1 MTTCPHARLFDP
13 DYHADP
19 HAIHRHLTTEHGSVH
34 PAEIAPGVNAWIVTD
49 YATITAWCRDTR
61 TFLRDSRLWRD
72 WKEGRVP
79 DDSPVAAM
87 MAHRPNLLYA
97 DGEEHARLKR
107 VVVDSLGRVPESRVG
122 DVTRRHADALIDA
135 FVERGEADLVAEYT
149 RMLPLMV
156 MADLFGFSREVA
168 ERVLT
173 SISELWDGTDVL
185 RANQEYER
193 ALSDAVSAK
202 HAEPGE
208 DITTWL
214 LQHRAGL
221 SDEEILHQ
229 MVVTFG
235 AGAEPTANL
244 VASSVHVLLTDPKT
258 ASALGGTRVGVAELV
273 DQVLWHEPPITN
285 YPVLYPTRDVP
296 VERGGLIKAGE
307 PILLGYAAAHHA
319 MAGATDDVEQHNRAH
334 LAFGVGPH
342 RCPARGFGQAIAE
355 VAVQSLVQRLPR
367 LRTSDPTPHWRVSPF
382 ARALSTLPVTFTPG
396 IPKGTPSWQNSAPS
410 SSPRTSPD
418 RPPASASSDPSSRW
432 RSLVAWLFGR

>member
-13 DYHADP
+13 EYHADP
-19 HAIHRHLTTEHGSVH
+19 HTIHRHLTTEHGGVH
-34 PAEIAPGVNAWIVTD
+34 PAEIAPGVRAWIVTD

-61 TFLRDSRLWRD
+61 TFRRDSRLWRD

-87 MAHRPNLLYA
+87 MTHRPNLLYA
-97 DGEEHARLKR
+97 DGEEHTRLKR

-122 DVTRRHADALIDA
+122 DVTRRRADALIDA
-135 FVERGEADLVAEYT
+135 FIERGEADLVAEYT

-156 MADLFGFSREVA
+156 MADLFGFSGDVA

-202 HAEPGE
+202 HTEPGQ
-208 DITTWL
+208 DVTTWL

-221 SDEEILHQ
+221 SDEEILQQ

-244 VASSVHVLLTDPKT
+244 VASSMHVLLTDPET
-258 ASALGGTRVGVAELV
+258 ANALSGTLVGVAELV
-273 DQVLWHEPPITN
+273 DRVLWREPPITN
-285 YPVLYPTRDVP
+285 YPVLYPSRDVP
-296 VERGGLIKAGE
+296 VERGGLIRAGE

-319 MAGATDDVEQHNRAH
+319 MAGAADDVERHNRAH

-355 VAVQSLVQRLPR
+355 VAVQSLIQRLPR

-418 RPPASASSDPSSRW
+418 SPPASASSDPSSRW

>member
-13 DYHADP
+13 DYHSDP
-19 HAIHRHLTTEHGSVH
+19 HTIHRHLTAEHGSVH

-61 TFLRDSRLWRD
+61 TFRRDSRLWRD
-72 WKEGRVP
+72 WREGRVP

-97 DGEEHARLKR
+97 DGEEHSRLKR

-156 MADLFGFSREVA
+156 MADLFGFSRDVA

-244 VASSVHVLLTDPKT
+244 VASSVHVLLTDPET
-258 ASALGGTRVGVAELV
+258 ASALSGSRVGVAELV
-273 DQVLWHEPPITN
+273 DQVLWREPPITN

-296 VERGGLIKAGE
+296 VERGGVIKAGE

-319 MAGATDDVEQHNRAH
+319 MAGAADDVEQHNRAH

-355 VAVQSLVQRLPR
+355 VAVQSLVRRLPR

-396 IPKGTPSWQNSAPS
+396 LSKGTPSWQNSDPS
-410 SSPRTSPD
+410 SSPRTSTD
-418 RPPASASSDPSSRW
+418 SPPASVNSDPSSRW